1 LEKYHQVPAEPFHQ
15 SNERMGPADTELRK
29 EILAGEFAHDG
40 DPVLTAHIQAGHSQ
54 DIGSMLLRVV
64 QQEVAQPP
72 PIDAC
77 KALSMA
83 NALEKI
89 EPPTPWAVIA

>member
-1 LEKYHQVPAEPFHQ
+1 
-15 SNERMGPADTELRK
+15 MGPADTELRK

-40 DPVLTAHIQAGHSQ
+40 DPILTAHIQAGHSQ

-64 QQEVAQPP
+64 QQKVAQPP

-83 NALEKI
+83 NALEKV